1 MYSVLSSDGDYEN
14 EVNYLEIVENRL
26 EDYSK

>member
-14 EVNYLEIVENRL
+14 KVNYLEIVENRL